1 MLANPRTL
9 RGVVE
14 TLLFC
19 VFLYIN
25 AFSKI
30 LLRLLSGPD
39 FLKNFRRLPNKK

>member
-25 AFSKI
+25 AKI
-30 LLRLLSGPD
+30 INPMIPQWRYV
-39 FLKNFRRLPNKK
+39 

>member
-25 AFSKI
+25 AKVYY
-30 LLRLLSGPD
+30 G
-39 FLKNFRRLPNKK
+39 K